1 MNKAR
6 FVIPMCVLLLVCAGA
21 ALTAS
26 PVQPRQSI
34 PFTIC
39 LQDDSNTRFIKV
51 NTWDSS
57 FRYENC
63 AAGSVIMGKGTI
75 VVVNQ
80 TLVLTSQGVS
90 ATVDLGSNSGSAS
103 VQEFN
108 GGPSVISDSKTA
120 DSVCLCPGT

>member
-6 FVIPMCVLLLVCAGA
+6 FVIPMCVLLLVCAGVR
-21 ALTAS
+21 LTAS
-26 PVQPRQSI
+26 PLAPAQSI
-34 PFTIC
+34 PFMIC
-39 LQDDSNTRFIKV
+39 LQDDTNARLIRISTF
-51 NTWDSS
+51 DST

-108 GGPSVISDSKTA
+108 GSPSLISDSNTV
-120 DSVCLCPGT
+120 DSACFCPAT